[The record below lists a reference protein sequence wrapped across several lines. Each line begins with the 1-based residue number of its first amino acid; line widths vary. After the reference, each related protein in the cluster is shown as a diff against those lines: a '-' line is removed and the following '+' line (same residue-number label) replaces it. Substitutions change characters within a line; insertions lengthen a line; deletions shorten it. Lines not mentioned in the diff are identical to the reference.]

1 MNNYSKQREI
11 ILETLKSTNTHPT
24 AEELYNMV
32 HEKYTNISK
41 STVYRNVNIL
51 VENNVVQK
59 IRTQS
64 GADRFDYIY
73 KKHYHAICERCGKVF
88 DFIYEFDNEKLKK
101 MIQAQTGIIANT
113 DSIMIYGVCKE
124 CKSK

>member
-24 AEELYNMV
+24 AEELYHMV

-51 VENNVVQK
+51 VENDSVQRIK
-59 IRTQS
+59 MQS

-88 DFIYEFDNEKLKK
+88 DFIFEFDNEKLKK